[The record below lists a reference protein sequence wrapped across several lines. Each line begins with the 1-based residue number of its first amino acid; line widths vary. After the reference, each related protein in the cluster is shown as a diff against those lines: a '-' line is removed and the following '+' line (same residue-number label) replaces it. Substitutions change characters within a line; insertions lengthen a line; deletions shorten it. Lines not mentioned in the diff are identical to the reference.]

1 MNRHVTSEMTY
12 YLIFGA
18 LISLTLLTLG
28 LSYVHLGESLHLIV
42 GLTIATTKAVLVA
55 LFFMHLL
62 YSSRLSS
69 IMFLSGVFWLGILV
83 VLTLV
88 DYLSRGV
95 MDY

>member
-1 MNRHVTSEMTY
+1 MKKHITSEMTY

-18 LISLTLLTLG
+18 LIGLTLLTVG

-42 GLTIATTKAVLVA
+42 GVTIATTKAVFVA

-62 YSSRLSS
+62 YSTRLSS
-69 IMFLSGVFWLGILV
+69 IMFLSGIFWLGILLA
-83 VLTLV
+83 LTLA
-88 DYLSRGV
+88 DYLSRSV